1 MHVRIALVKEYI
13 TVITFM
19 LQVNSSLLFTSND
32 TIALTILL
40 YHVIKA
46 IAGQFYNIINDERT
60 KINKQT
66 SKPQKLLTNLCD

>member
-1 MHVRIALVKEYI
+1 
-13 TVITFM
+13 M
-19 LQVNSSLLFTSND
+19 LKVNSSLLFTSND

-46 IAGQFYNIINDERT
+46 IAGLPGQFYNITNDERT

-66 SKPQKLLTNLCD
+66 SKPQKLLTNHTL